1 MVFIIACVVFT
12 GMYLSGRLAEY
23 AREEIKKDNRAS
35 IEALT
40 GYFIRRMQSA
50 DNSVRTLAGSPGIK
64 EYLATPEKPGEKKM
78 ANSVLDRYRQE
89 LDLSVCYLM
98 NPSGVT
104 VATSNRNTENSF
116 LGKDYSFRAYYR
128 KAIKGEQGRYFAL
141 GITSGKRGYYSS
153 YPVRDGKRIV
163 GVAVVKK
170 DMDDIERHFRNFGK
184 CFLVDPNGIIFI
196 SGESSLL
203 FKSLFPIS
211 PEQEEKLIASRQ
223 FGKGPFP
230 ELSIKRERSRSGVRF
245 NGMDYIVTRM
255 EIGYKGWSIVYFT
268 PQTRVTVFRMFGLA
282 STAFLAVLLGVFY
295 LVIYFLDRSNR
306 IIRQSEERFQQ
317 IALTSQDWIWE
328 IDKEGRFTYSNQAV
342 KDIMGYE
349 PDEVLGRKFSDFFLK
364 EKRDELI
371 LRTKALFSSRQ
382 PFICVLLEEM
392 TRGGEVVIHE
402 STGAPIFNERSE
414 VVGYRGVNKD
424 ITDRKRSEETIKD
437 TLARLKKTQ
446 QQLIQAEK
454 MSAVGQLAGGVAHEV
469 KTPLATIIMAIEYLQ
484 KRIGEEE
491 HHGRKLKIMKK
502 AAKGADKIVRG
513 LLDFSRPSPL
523 KTEKTDINTIIR
535 SSLELVEKQLTLKG
549 IKIKQDMSDKL
560 PGVRVDVNKMNQVF
574 LNIIINSLQSM
585 PEGGQLY
592 ISTHTGSRKVSYG
605 KEMYYVTAC
614 IKDTGEGIGEENIG
628 RVFDPF
634 FTTKSPGEGTGLG
647 LSITKAIIEEHSG
660 KIHIESVKGEGTTVC
675 VHVPA
680 EEDQ

>member
-1 MVFIIACVVFT
+1 MLSLIACVITAGIYF
-12 GMYLSGRLAEY
+12 SGRLADY
-23 AREEIKKDNRAS
+23 AREEIRKDNSAS
-35 IEALT
+35 IEALS

-50 DNSVRTLAGSPGIK
+50 DNSVRALAGSPGIK
-64 EYLATPEKPGEKKM
+64 EYLEPPLLPGEEKT

-98 NPSGVT
+98 NTEGIT
-104 VATSNRNTENSF
+104 VATSNRHTENSF
-116 LGKDYSFRAYYR
+116 LAKDYSFRVYYR
-128 KAIKGEQGRYFAL
+128 KAIEGKQGRYFAL
-141 GITSGKRGYYSS
+141 GVTSGKRGYYSS
-153 YPVRDGKRIV
+153 YPVRDGKEIT
-163 GVAVVKK
+163 GVAVVKR

-184 CFLVDPNGIIFI
+184 CFLVDRNGIIFL
-196 SGESSLL
+196 SGEPRLL
-203 FKSLFPIS
+203 FKTISPIP
-211 PEQEEKLIASRQ
+211 PEQEKKIIASRQ
-223 FGKGPFP
+223 FGRGPFP
-230 ELSIKRERSRSGVRF
+230 ALEVKRQRARPGVRF
-245 NGMDYIVTRM
+245 NGEEYMVTRR
-255 EIGYKGWSIVYFT
+255 EIGYKDWAIVYYT
-268 PQTRVTVFRMFGLA
+268 PLTRVTVFRMFGLA
-282 STAFLAVLLGVFY
+282 STAFLAVLLAVFY
-295 LVIYFLDRSNR
+295 VVIYFLDRSNR

-328 IDKEGRFTYSNQAV
+328 IDTEGRFTYSNQAV
-342 KDIMGYE
+342 KDLLGYE
-349 PDEVLGRKFSDFFLK
+349 PAEVMGRKFSDFFVE

-382 PFICVLLEEM
+382 PFICVLLEEK
-392 TRGGEVVIHE
+392 TSNGEVVIHE
-402 STGAPIFNERSE
+402 STGSPIFNEYSE
-414 VVGYRGVNKD
+414 IVGYRGVNTD
-424 ITDRKRSEETIKD
+424 ITERKMSEETLKD

-491 HHGRKLKIMKK
+491 EHGRKLKIMKK

-523 KTEKTDINTIIR
+523 KTEKADINGIIK

-549 IKIKQDMSDKL
+549 IKIRQDMSGRL
-560 PGVRVDVNKMNQVF
+560 PAVRVDVNKMNQVF

-585 PEGGQLY
+585 PDGGQLD
-592 ISTHTGSRKVSYG
+592 ISTRPSSRTVSSG
-605 KEMYYVTAC
+605 KEMAYVTVC
-614 IKDTGEGIGEENIG
+614 IKDTGEGIGKENIS

-647 LSITKAIIEEHSG
+647 LSITKSIIEEHSG
-660 KIHIESVKGEGTTVC
+660 VIEIKSTKGEGTTVC
-675 VHVPA
+675 VHMPA
-680 EEDQ
+680 EEEL